1 MSIFGEGP
9 TGGMGRQQKAELSKA
24 IEESGL
30 LKAIKQSKEEAY
42 ELAKQRGE
50 LSSKT
55 ESMQKVFYLDNLYDS
70 VKKLGKGKFAKDAT
84 FHETKRYID
93 TLIEEYVTG
102 GVLGDEAFKRK

>member
-1 MSIFGEGP
+1 
-9 TGGMGRQQKAELSKA
+9 MGRQQKAELSKT
-24 IEESGL
+24 IVESGL
-30 LKAIKQSKEEAY
+30 LRAIKQRKDETY

-50 LSSKT
+50 LSSKSD
-55 ESMQKVFYLDNLYDS
+55 SMQKVFYLDTLHDS
-70 VKKLGKGKFAKDAT
+70 IKKLGQGKFAKDAT

>member
-1 MSIFGEGP
+1 MNIFREGAP
-9 TGGMGRQQKAELSKA
+9 RGMGRQQKAELSKLV
-24 IEESGL
+24 EESGL
-30 LKAIKQSKEEAY
+30 LKAIKQRKDETY

-55 ESMQKVFYLDNLYDS
+55 ESMQNVFYLDTLHDS
-70 VKKLGKGKFAKDAT
+70 IKKLSQGKFAKDAT

-93 TLIEEYVTG
+93 TLIEEYVAG